1 MPITVERTKICL
13 APDSTRVLL
22 KSFIPGDKNRMQRIF
37 NRILTLTD
45 QQINQQLE
53 ILMKGFQHRHKNFKQ
68 ALLHNYEIATKA
80 LDNEIQVSDERRQ
93 LFGAF
98 FSNEYSIE
106 SAAFFNPS
114 MVPHDDQNNIPEG
127 ATHFIMSFRAVG
139 EGHISSIAFRTGIID
154 KDNEITIN
162 PVSRFIGTGK
172 HAPNKKYNKIIFR
185 KKLTEIGCDDYVSDL
200 VVHKLD
206 LEFDIFSLKEVI
218 GELCDINLA
227 STRTKE
233 AFDDIISLAET
244 NYAMDYD
251 PNSHICERV
260 LFPFSHAESKG
271 IEDARFVQFFDE
283 DGSKMYYATY
293 TAYSGNKFMPQ
304 LLKTPNFI
312 NFESMTLNG
321 AAVQN
326 KGMALFPRKIGG
338 LFMMISRQD
347 NESLYI
353 MTSDNINFWGKAE
366 LLYKPSKPWEMV
378 QIGNCGSPIETP
390 EGWILL
396 THGVGAMR
404 QYCIGAILL
413 DLKDPFRVIGSLKEP
428 FLVPTEEERDGYVP
442 NALYACGAMQ
452 HNDVLVIP
460 YAMSDYKSSI
470 ALVNTKELVHEMK
483 SNTNQKERRRGI

>member
-1 MPITVERTKICL
+1 MSITVKRTKISIV
-13 APDSTRVLL
+13 PDPARVIL
-22 KSFIPGDKNRMQRIF
+22 KSFIPGDKNRMQQIF
-37 NRILTLTD
+37 KRILTMTD
-45 QQINQQLE
+45 QQVNQQLE
-53 ILMKGFQHRHKNFKQ
+53 ILMKGFQRRHKKFKQ

-80 LDNEIQVSDERRQ
+80 LDNEIQVSEERRL

-114 MVPHDDQNNIPEG
+114 MVPHDNQSNIPEG
-127 ATHFIMSFRAVG
+127 ATHFIMSLRAVG

-172 HAPNKKYNKIIFR
+172 HASHKKYNKIIFR
-185 KKLTEIGCDDYVSDL
+185 KKLTEIGCGEYVSDL
-200 VVHKLD
+200 VMRKLD
-206 LEFDIFSLKEVI
+206 LEFDIFRLKEVI

-233 AFDDIISLAET
+233 TFDDIITLAET

-251 PNSHICERV
+251 PNSHISERV

-283 DGSKMYYATY
+283 DGSMVYYATY
-293 TAYSGNKFMPQ
+293 TAYSGNKLIPQ

-312 NFESMTLNG
+312 NFESITLNG

-338 LFMMISRQD
+338 LYMMISRQD
-347 NESLYI
+347 NENLYI

-366 LLYKPSKPWEMV
+366 LLYKPSEPWEMI

-413 DLKDPFRVIGSLKEP
+413 DLKDPFHVIGRLKEP
-428 FLVPTEEERDGYVP
+428 FLIPNEEERDGYVP
-442 NALYACGAMQ
+442 NALYTCGAMQ

-470 ALVNTKELVHEMK
+470 ALVSTKELLHAMK
-483 SNTNQKERRRGI
+483 SK